1 MAVILVVEDEVF
13 TRELAGMCMED
24 NGHAV
29 LFAGNVAEAI
39 KHLKSG
45 SVIDALFTDIYL
57 EKAIFGGCEVAD
69 EGMQLR
75 PGLRVLYTTGNA
87 ATLQLQARFVRGS
100 HFLSKPYTPAQ
111 LQTSVDD
118 MLDK

>member
-24 NGHAV
+24 CGHAV

-39 KHLKSG
+39 KHLKS
-45 SVIDALFTDIYL
+45 SSIIDALFTDIYL
-57 EKAIFGGCEVAD
+57 EKAVFGGCEVAD
-69 EGMQLR
+69 EGMVLR

-87 ATLQLQARFVRGS
+87 ATPQLKARFVLGS
-100 HFLSKPYTPAQ
+100 HFLGKPYTPSQ
-111 LQTSVDD
+111 LQTSVDG
-118 MLDK
+118 MLAN